1 MNQDVTAY
9 SYSLSPYLV
18 AQHAEPI
25 LWQLSGQAC
34 VRVWCTSSRE
44 GEDADD
50 GRSGAGEPGALS
62 LGVLEIAL
70 FGRAVDLPAVKGGL
84 MMQYYTYIVAH
95 NNVSTIISGGRS
107 ITPLSQSS
115 VLSPTG
121 GQSPHHHLSRH
132 PAQRSLLCP
141 SPAQCC
147 PRSRERPASVIAT
160 TNSPGAQQVASKMEV
175 LWYLH
180 SRTAHPASHT
190 RSRSDTRTGTASY
203 HSLPTSSA
211 IPCIV
216 GMP

>member
-1 MNQDVTAY
+1 MNQDN
-9 SYSLSPYLV
+9 
-18 AQHAEPI
+18 
-25 LWQLSGQAC
+25 
-34 VRVWCTSSRE
+34 
-44 GEDADD
+44 
-50 GRSGAGEPGALS
+50 
-62 LGVLEIAL
+62 IAL
-70 FGRAVDLPAVKGGL
+70 FGRAVDLLPAVKGGL
-84 MMQYYTYIVAH
+84 VLQYTYIVAH

-121 GQSPHHHLSRH
+121 GQSPRRHLSRPLNH
-132 PAQRSLLCP
+132 AAQRSLLCP

-147 PRSRERPASVIAT
+147 PRSRERPASVITT
-160 TNSPGAQQVASKMEV
+160 TNSPGAQQVASKKEV
-175 LWYLH
+175 LWYLR

-203 HSLPTSSA
+203 HSLPTSPA